1 MIIIIIWNAA
11 VLLHAL
17 GSTVAFSV
25 LKEPVGN
32 LLQVF
37 FVNFLTFSLYLWRE
51 TTYRVF
57 ATNSLSMV
65 YVFVLTSVQV
75 RRIIYIYI
83 YIYIYILR
91 LGKKIEQK
99 IKLPLCSLEEQ
110 RNHIDLYICQ
120 YYQFFLIFNFI
131 LLKDCYMIK
140 ISWVRVLHHEVL

>member
-25 LKEPVGN
+25 LREPVGN

-83 YIYIYILR
+83 YIEIRQKDRTEDQVAALQ
-91 LGKKIEQK
+91 LGRTKK
-99 IKLPLCSLEEQ
+99 P
-110 RNHIDLYICQ
+110 Y
-120 YYQFFLIFNFI
+120 
-131 LLKDCYMIK
+131 
-140 ISWVRVLHHEVL
+140 